1 MKPEA
6 CFKCGGQI
14 QQLATGRPRRFCSDA
29 CRVAAN
35 YEIRRLNVRLQSLE
49 TDASRLRYEPDHGV
63 KDWVGRT
70 HAQHLA
76 AAEAEI
82 ADAEARLRQLL
93 EGTNDDD

>member
-14 QQLATGRPRRFCSDA
+14 QQPATGRPKRFCCDG
-29 CRVAAN
+29 CRISAN
-35 YEIRRLNVRLQSLE
+35 YEIRRLNTRLLDLE
-49 TDASRLRYEPDHGV
+49 RDASKLRYLPDSG
-63 KDWVGRT
+63 GRDVWGQT
-70 HAQHLA
+70 HARRLA

-93 EGTNDDD
+93 EGANDDD